1 MAIRFII
8 GNEHNVQCGF
18 KGGLFYIVCLVQYQ
32 DHPQQGA
39 GNGVEVGKM
48 SSLLPNSSARK
59 PSSVRTIKSTTNR
72 RNADT
77 VSSGKKSPF
86 SESTSILTTAQ
97 EGKVLRA
104 LVFQPWL
111 SRKSLR
117 AGDCCLH
124 GRNTWA
130 HSLVLMLLSREES
143 ALWQLTGLIWH
154 TDTYFFEN
162 TVVL

>member
-104 LVFQPWL
+104 LVFQP
-111 SRKSLR
+111 
-117 AGDCCLH
+117 
-124 GRNTWA
+124 
-130 HSLVLMLLSREES
+130 
-143 ALWQLTGLIWH
+143 
-154 TDTYFFEN
+154 
-162 TVVL
+162 